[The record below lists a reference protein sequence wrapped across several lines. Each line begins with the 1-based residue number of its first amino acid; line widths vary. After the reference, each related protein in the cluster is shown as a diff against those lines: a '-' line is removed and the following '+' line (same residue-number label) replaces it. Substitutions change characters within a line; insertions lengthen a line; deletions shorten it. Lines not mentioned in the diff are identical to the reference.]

1 MTSGTPSHRTQ
12 ETVEAPSFLQAKR
25 LTLIPCSIHI
35 AQATIQD
42 RDRLAS
48 LLSVRVP
55 EEWPGQDLREFLPLY
70 ARQLQADPAQLGWG
84 IWLMIHAA
92 ERTVMGD
99 AGFKGKPGSE
109 GTVEIGYSV
118 LPVYRRQG
126 FATEAARALV
136 DWALAQRDVRRI
148 IAECGPDN
156 AASIRVLEKL
166 GMQRGQTGGSL
177 LRWQLDPTAHSI
189 STST

>member
-1 MTSGTPSHRTQ
+1 MDVPSL
-12 ETVEAPSFLQAKR
+12 LQTRR
-25 LTLIPCSIHI
+25 LALIPCSIQI
-35 AQATIQD
+35 AQVIIQD

-70 ARQLQADPAQLGWG
+70 ARQLQADPALLGWG
-84 IWLMIHAA
+84 IWLTIHTV
-92 ERTVMGD
+92 ERTVIGD
-99 AGFKGKPGSE
+99 TGFKGKPGGE

-118 LPVYRRQG
+118 LPAYRGQG

-148 IAECGPDN
+148 IAECSPDN
-156 AASIRVLEKL
+156 VASIRVLEKL
-166 GMQRGQTGGSL
+166 GMQRREADGGM
-177 LRWQLDPTAHSI
+177 LRWELESG
-189 STST
+189 

>member
-1 MTSGTPSHRTQ
+1 MSTSSLPTR
-12 ETVEAPSFLQAKR
+12 R
-25 LTLIPCSIHI
+25 LVLIPCSVQM
-35 AQATIQD
+35 ARAALRD
-42 RDRLAS
+42 RDGLESRLGAQ
-48 LLSVRVP
+48 VP
-55 EEWPGQDLREFLPLY
+55 QEWPGQDLREFLPLY
-70 ARQLQADPAQLGWG
+70 AWQLQAEPAQLGWG

-92 ERTVMGD
+92 ERMVIGD

-118 LPVYRRQG
+118 LPAYRGQG

-136 DWALAQRDVRRI
+136 EWALAQRDVRRI
-148 IAECGPDN
+148 IAECSPDN